1 MRERGGGDGRT
12 VESCEELRRSFLHR
26 RLFSVASVVAAAQ
39 ATQVGP
45 GAFFPVRV
53 FDPLERAEEVDLFRA
68 RRLRGIVLVV
78 RTRGGVEVHPGE
90 DDHRAVL
97 PLGPA
102 AVAVAVAAG
111 HARELTRGALDHPR
125 HLPRERGEPA
135 GALGVGAGDGVE
147 ISVSVFG
154 RGAQVGTL
162 VVGVGVVELDGLVV
176 RAHHRGDDVG
186 GTRVELVPSQRRQ
199 LIVRPGRR
207 LGERRHPRVEPLR
220 GQRGVVESEGP
231 SRGRGAL
238 PRQVRQDPAQHQPD
252 LRPLLGGARAEVHQE
267 RHAPHAVRHRRASDT
282 GSNFAP
288 KFFLTWMC
296 QQKS

>member
-1 MRERGGGDGRT
+1 M
-12 VESCEELRRSFLHR
+12 
-26 RLFSVASVVAAAQ
+26 
-39 ATQVGP
+39 
-45 GAFFPVRV
+45 
-53 FDPLERAEEVDLFRA
+53 
-68 RRLRGIVLVV
+68 
-78 RTRGGVEVHPGE
+78 HPGE

-97 PLGPA
+97 PLGSA

-111 HARELTRGALDHPR
+111 HARELTRGALDHPS

-135 GALGVGAGDGVE
+135 GALGVGAGGGVE

-238 PRQVRQDPAQHQPD
+238 PREVRQDPAQHQPD

-267 RHAPHAVRHRRASDT
+267 RHAPHAVRHRRASNT
-282 GSNFAP
+282 GSNHDLKSAP
-288 KFFLTWMC
+288 FFSDSDVPSLTPSPALTSLRGALSTHARCRSWLRVWR
-296 QQKS
+296 SRRAAGRYWRRRSWNYA